1 MSLLIAMH
9 YVIFVN
15 LPILAVRLLLK
26 AKYFQFPQAV
36 YRMYSAR
43 LKVVADDVDFPL
55 SEMEH
60 LGVYFLL
67 SSKPQCR
74 QTVSHTTQITTAS
87 FSRLLIYSVVSCCS

>member
-1 MSLLIAMH
+1 MH

-55 SEMEH
+55 SEMEDI
-60 LGVYFLL
+60 LVYISCFLR
-67 SSKPQCR
+67 SHSAGR
-74 QTVSHTTQITTAS
+74 QFHTPRKSRQLVFHVS
-87 FSRLLIYSVVSCCS
+87 